1 MLSILSCVY
10 QPSVCLLWRNVCLG
24 LLPIFWLGCL
34 LFLCWAIWT
43 VILCQLFQFSI
54 FFSYP
59 EGFLLILFIVS
70 FAVQKLLSLIRMKLE
85 PFAYFYFHYCRRCV
99 KEDLAVIYVKDIM
112 FLLMFSFKS
121 FIVSGLTFKYI
132 IHFEFI
138 SVYGIM
144 KCYSFVLLH
153 VAI

>member
-1 MLSILSCVY
+1 
-10 QPSVCLLWRNVCLG
+10 
-24 LLPIFWLGCL
+24 
-34 LFLCWAIWT
+34 
-43 VILCQLFQFSI
+43 
-54 FFSYP
+54 
-59 EGFLLILFIVS
+59 
-70 FAVQKLLSLIRMKLE
+70 MKLE